1 MDLCRLQE
9 NGMYAILTILWCVH
23 DSNLDSALQLPFILH
38 VIMSQNLPEMCFLF
52 LSLVKSGSIFRDAE
66 LVSLGGWLSKRMY
79 KRSKIMVK
87 SISILIWSQ
96 LTPSYLLS
104 VCRLRMHSDLGPSFQ
119 VIGHHKSVFNILVQ
133 ITCVFFLH
141 LVQSD
146 QVGPGTMCAVTL
158 IKVQQYFFQYK
169 SFPLG
174 TFYFILNVLNFS

>member
-1 MDLCRLQE
+1 MDLSRLQE

-119 VIGHHKSVFNILVQ
+119 VITNLCSTSLSR
-133 ITCVFFLH
+133 LH
-141 LVQSD
+141 V
-146 QVGPGTMCAVTL
+146 
-158 IKVQQYFFQYK
+158 YFFSIWSSLIRLDQ
-169 SFPLG
+169 G
-174 TFYFILNVLNFS
+174 RCAQ

>member
-1 MDLCRLQE
+1 MNRHGSLQTSRE
-9 NGMYAILTILWCVH
+9 RNVCNFDNFMVCARFQFGFGSVVALYITCNYASEFARNVF
-23 DSNLDSALQLPFILH
+23 SLP
-38 VIMSQNLPEMCFLF
+38 
-52 LSLVKSGSIFRDAE
+52 LVKSGSIFRDTE

-119 VIGHHKSVFNILVQ
+119 VITNLCSTSLSRLHVY
-133 ITCVFFLH
+133 FFLH

>member
-23 DSNLDSALQLPFILH
+23 DSNLDSALQL
-38 VIMSQNLPEMCFLF
+38 CFLF

-87 SISILIWSQ
+87 SISIHIWSQ